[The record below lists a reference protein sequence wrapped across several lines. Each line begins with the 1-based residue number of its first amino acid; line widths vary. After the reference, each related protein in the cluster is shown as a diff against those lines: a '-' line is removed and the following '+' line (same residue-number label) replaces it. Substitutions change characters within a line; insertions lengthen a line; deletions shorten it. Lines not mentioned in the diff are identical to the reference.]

1 MFHRR
6 SARQRVR
13 TSAYRR
19 FRDLLSRLYGTR
31 LQKSQSV
38 YFVTINGNR
47 FKRIILR
54 DSYLASEIERNLESF
69 GSSDHFPALVARYEH
84 EIWVEYI
91 EGSRVEA
98 ADETIVGQIADLYAE
113 VYARASRRVPIADA
127 PFLPRIQRDVQFLE
141 RVGVL
146 SRTAGRDLDAAA
158 ERLAPDSVWVG
169 FDYTD
174 PVLKNF
180 VIASDDGRICA
191 IDVESL
197 VSDQLV
203 GTGFAKACTR
213 WMEPHRKAFLERL
226 RRPSVPDF
234 SEYAPFVEL
243 SFLATYTKL
252 MFLEKKWRNVD
263 PARFDRFRVE

>member
-1 MFHRR
+1 MTHRR
-6 SARQRVR
+6 PARQRVG

-19 FRDLLSRLYGTR
+19 FRYLLSRLYGTR

-47 FKRIILR
+47 FKRIVLR
-54 DSYLASEIERNLESF
+54 DSHLASEIERNLESF
-69 GSSDHFPALVARYEH
+69 GSSDHFPTLVARYEH

-91 EGSRVEA
+91 EGTRVETS
-98 ADETIVGQIADLYAE
+98 DENVIGQLADLYAE
-113 VYARASRRVPIADA
+113 VYARASRTVPIAEA
-127 PFLPRIQRDVQFLE
+127 PFLPRLRRDLRFLE

-146 SRTAGRDLDAAA
+146 SRGVGRNLEAAA

-180 VIASDDGRICA
+180 VIASDDGRLCA

-197 VSDQLV
+197 LPDQLI
-203 GTGFAKACTR
+203 GTGFAKACAR
-213 WMEPHRKAFLERL
+213 WMEPQRKAFLERL
-226 RRPSVPDF
+226 MRPSVPDF
-234 SEYAPFVEL
+234 SAYTPFVEL
-243 SFLATYTKL
+243 VFVAAYTKL

-263 PARFDRFRVE
+263 PARFERFRVA